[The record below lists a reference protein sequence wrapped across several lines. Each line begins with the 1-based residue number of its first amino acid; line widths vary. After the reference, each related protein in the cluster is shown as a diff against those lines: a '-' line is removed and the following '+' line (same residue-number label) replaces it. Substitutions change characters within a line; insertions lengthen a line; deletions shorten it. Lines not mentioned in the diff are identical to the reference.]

1 MTDNAARQAAIN
13 RLAVALNI
21 PEEIL
26 TVITPGP
33 GATSTEALRAIEPNP
48 HRCHQDP
55 AWYCDGGY
63 EFGPCR
69 EVNPGDNCPDPACN
83 RYNGRCPC
91 NCHQEG

>member
-21 PEEIL
+21 PEEII

-48 HRCHQDP
+48 HRS
-55 AWYCDGGY
+55 
-63 EFGPCR
+63 
-69 EVNPGDNCPDPACN
+69 CN
-83 RYNGRCPC
+83 RVVNGQCMFTNDTCTPT
-91 NCHQEG
+91 CHLDW